1 MTNLEIGFLSIG
13 AVLFLIA
20 IRVPIGV
27 ALGGVSILGIVALR
41 GPDVAAGMVKTTVFE
56 FAASWNISAI
66 PMFLLMGAV
75 AHHSGISAALFKAA
89 RLWLGHLPGGLAV
102 ASNFACAGFSAA
114 SGSSLATAA
123 AMGRITIPEMLDQG
137 YDKGL
142 SAGVVAAAGTL
153 GSLIPPSILMVLYG
167 IFSETSI
174 SKLLIAGILPGI
186 LTAVVYAA
194 MIMVR
199 CSLNPALA
207 PRSERVGSLSERL
220 RASRD
225 IWPLIALI
233 VGIIG
238 GIYAGIVTPTEAG
251 AFGAF
256 LSFVLA
262 WTQKRLSVALFKAS
276 VKEAL
281 INTAQIFFIAVG
293 AVMLT
298 RFLAISGVPFFI
310 GETIGDWALDP
321 ILLIIAMSLVYV
333 LLGMFLDPLGLM
345 LLTLPLFLPM
355 FDVLNLD
362 LIWLGVLV
370 IKFLEIGLMTPPVGF
385 NVYIVKSV
393 VGDTI
398 PLGVIFRGVAW
409 FLACEVVI
417 VALLVAFPQIS
428 LILPQ
433 LMG

>member
-1 MTNLEIGFLSIG
+1 MTGLDIGFLGIG
-13 AVLFLIA
+13 AVLALIA

-27 ALGGVSILGIVALR
+27 ALGGVSILGIMILR
-41 GPDVAAGMVKTTVFE
+41 DADVAAGVVKTTVFE
-56 FAASWNISAI
+56 FAASWSISAI

-75 AHHSGISAALFKAA
+75 AHHSGISGALFRAA
-89 RLWLGHLPGGLAV
+89 RMWMGRLPGGLAV

-142 SAGVVAAAGTL
+142 AAGVVAAAGTL

-167 IFSETSI
+167 IFAETSI

-186 LTAVVYAA
+186 LTAAVYAA
-194 MIMVR
+194 MIVTR
-199 CSLNPALA
+199 CALNPALA
-207 PRSERVGSLSERL
+207 PRVERTETLADRL
-220 RASRD
+220 RATRD
-225 IWPLIALI
+225 VWPLLALI

-256 LSFVLA
+256 LAFVLA
-262 WTQKRLSVALFKAS
+262 WSQKRMSWVLFRAS
-276 VKEAL
+276 VTEAL

-298 RFLAISGVPFFI
+298 RFLALSGVPFFI
-310 GETIGDWALDP
+310 GQTIGDWALDP
-321 ILLIIAMSLVYV
+321 VLLVLAMSLVYV

-345 LLTLPLFLPM
+345 LLTLPLLLPM
-355 FDVLNLD
+355 FEALNLD

-393 VGDTI
+393 VGDAI

-417 VALLVAFPQIS
+417 VALLVIFPQIS
-428 LILPQ
+428 LVLPA
-433 LMG
+433 LMD